1 MTIPLPRYAVP
12 ALMLLA
18 LALRLIAFEMH
29 PISETL
35 YTDMNN
41 YRDIADAIGRGEW
54 EPAHFLPAIG
64 YSLIVAL
71 IKRLFTDWATAVGL
85 YHVLLSTATIWLVW
99 KAATRAFGPTA
110 GMLSLLVAA
119 VHVPWIVLATVN
131 LSETTFTFQMA
142 LLVWAGLEVVER
154 PSVGWS
160 VLWGVIFVS
169 AFWVKGTHVFLGPLF
184 LGAILMLR
192 RWSRDTIVKVAVPI
206 STVVAAG
213 LLAHGVLTY
222 RTIGTFRMSAFAGGL
237 NFIEGKCPDKRN
249 IDSTGSNWLSPVY
262 AQLGMTS
269 ARRWDRPFTDSSY
282 YMQEGLKCIQRDP
295 AVLLVS
301 LENVPFLFTGNF
313 LWPATQFSIRPYVR
327 LYELFFGP
335 ALIAGLAMWGAT
347 RTPWRRERWPEV
359 IVWALPLLALCI
371 TVYVFKSEI
380 RFRVPFDVWC
390 IPLAVSGWLT
400 ALGQAPGSRFPAPGH
415 DAD

>member
-1 MTIPLPRYAVP
+1 MTILDPRVAVP

-18 LALRLIAFEMH
+18 LALRLLAIEMH

-41 YRDIADAIGRGEW
+41 YREIADAIVRGEW

-64 YSLIVAL
+64 YSLIVAGV
-71 IKRLFTDWATAVGL
+71 KRLFANWAGAIGL
-85 YHVLLSTATIWLVW
+85 YHVLLSTATVWLVW
-99 KAATRAFGPTA
+99 KAAARAFGQTV
-110 GMLSLLVAA
+110 GLVSLFVAA

-154 PSVGWS
+154 PSVRWS
-160 VLWGVIFVS
+160 VLWGLIFVS

-184 LGAILMLR
+184 LGAILILR
-192 RWSRDTIVKVAVPI
+192 RWSRETIVKVAVPI
-206 STVVAAG
+206 SAVVAAG
-213 LLAHGVLTY
+213 LIAHGVLTS

-237 NFIEGKCPDKRN
+237 NFIEGKCPEKRN
-249 IDSTGSNWLSPVY
+249 IDPTGSNWLSPVY
-262 AQLGMTS
+262 SQLGMTA
-269 ARRWDRPFTDSSY
+269 ARRWDRPFTDSGY

-295 AVLLVS
+295 AVLLLS

-335 ALIAGLAMWGAT
+335 ALIAGLAMWGAA
-347 RTPWRRERWPEV
+347 RRPWRREMRQEV
-359 IVWALPLLALCI
+359 IVWVLPLLALCI

-380 RFRVPFDVWC
+380 RFRVPFDVCC
-390 IPLAVSGWLT
+390 IPLAVSGWL
-400 ALGQAPGSRFPAPGH
+400 AVLRQASGPTST
-415 DAD
+415 